1 MAFTHL
7 HLHTEYSLLD
17 GACRIEKLL
26 DKAKEMGQ
34 TSVAIT
40 DHGVMY
46 GVIDFYKAAKARG
59 IKPIIG
65 CEIYIAKRGMTDKV
79 HGIDNENRHLVLLC
93 KNEVGYRNLVAI
105 VSKAWTDGFYNKPR
119 ADFDLLRAH
128 SEGLI
133 ALSACLAGEIPR
145 ALAVGAYDAAKEAA
159 ERYLDIFGP
168 GNFYLELQDHGLQ
181 DQAYVNPQLI
191 RLSRETG
198 IPLVVTNDC
207 HYIEK
212 EDTKMH
218 HILICIQTNRTIEDE
233 DVLEFGS
240 DEFYFKS
247 EEEMRALFPDC
258 PEAADNTQVIADQ
271 CNLEF
276 EFGHT
281 KLPRFDTP
289 DGSDNREY
297 FRRMCYEG
305 LYRHYGEHPDQSI
318 IDRLEYEIS
327 TIDTMGYVNYYLIV
341 YDFIRQAKSMGIPV
355 GPGRGS
361 GVGSLAAYCIGITGV
376 DPLRYDLLFERFLN
390 PERVSMPD
398 FDVDFSDER
407 RQEIIEYVVD
417 KYGADHVAQIVTFG
431 TMAAR
436 LAIRDV
442 GRAMAIPYNVCDT
455 VAKLVPMEL
464 NMTLDHALESVTEL
478 RDKYESDEQ
487 VRELIDMARKIEG
500 MPRHTSTHAAGV
512 VITDRPVVDYVPLSM
527 NDDAVV
533 TQYTMTAIEELGL
546 LKMDFLGL
554 RNLSVIDHAEQ
565 MIGRHTPGFRVEN
578 MPEDDPK
585 VFEMITSG
593 ATEGVFQFESAG
605 MRRVIMQSEPESIED
620 LIAVISLY
628 RPGPMKFIPT
638 YIENRKHPEKIT
650 YRHPR
655 LSKIL
660 DVTYGCIIYQEQV
673 MRIFRE
679 LAGYSLGRADIVRRA
694 MSKKKHKVMEEER
707 EYFIHG
713 LRRDDGTVEIEG
725 CVARGVDERTAEIIY
740 DEMESF
746 ASYAFNKSHAAAYA
760 VVAYRTAYLKYYYPK
775 EYMAALLTSVLGS
788 SGKVAAY
795 MEECARIGI
804 PVLPPHVNESDTG
817 FSVSEDSIR
826 FGLLAIKN
834 LGRGVIQR
842 MLLERERGG
851 KFRSFYDFCKRMQGR
866 DLNRRAVE
874 SLIRCGAFDGLGNN
888 RREMLLAVTPVL
900 ESLDADK
907 RKNIE
912 GQIGLFDLGGEE
924 RTDTYQMPKAE
935 EFPQAELLA
944 MEKEVTGMYLSGH
957 PMAPYAEV
965 YRRDLVARTDEIAQ
979 SAAGESDKYSDEQ
992 YVDVLA
998 IVSDVKRKVTKSGAN
1013 MAFVTLEDIYGSIE
1027 ALVFPKVLERSA
1039 DLLTPGSAV
1048 KAHGRI
1054 SFTEEK
1060 DPKLVCEYFT
1070 APYSPEAMLA
1080 QGAREGQSAA
1090 PAGGGKAPVQ
1100 IRGYNTA
1107 YRGLYLRVPSMND
1120 PLCRKALQYIEV
1132 FDGVTDLYLY
1142 ALDEKKLVR
1151 APARYRVAVNYALVA
1166 ALKRL
1171 LGEENVAL
1179 KEA

>member
-65 CEIYIAKRGMTDKV
+65 CEIYIAKRSMTDKV

-638 YIENRKHPEKIT
+638 YIENRQPPAKIT

-725 CVARGVDERTAEIIY
+725 CVARGSDERTAEIIY
-740 DEMESF
+740 DEMKSF

-924 RTDTYQMPKAE
+924 RADTYQMPKAE

-1080 QGAREGQSAA
+1080 QGARDGQSAA

-1107 YRGLYLRVPSMND
+1107 YRVLYLRVPSMND
-1120 PLCRKALQYIEV
+1120 PLCRKALQYVEV